1 MKMLLA
7 IMAILFLAGCA
18 SQDNTDWA
26 QISKAIGM
34 QRNH

>member
-7 IMAILFLAGCA
+7 ITTLLFLAGCA

-26 QISKAIGM
+26 QISKVVGM
-34 QRNH
+34 QHNH